1 MILLTGF
8 ESWDDIPSNP
18 TSDLVEHLVSDEV
31 VGEVLPVSFRRASE
45 RLEKLIRE
53 LRPEAVLNL
62 GLAPERPVIR
72 IERVAIN
79 LIDARIPDNDG
90 EQPVDVPIDPDGPPC
105 YFSLLPTREIV
116 MALRE
121 EGIPAFLSYSAGTY
135 LCNYVMYKTLRTLDI
150 MGLRVPAGFIHVPYS
165 SEMASKMDKPVPSL
179 PLSTIK
185 RAIQIALDVI
195 TSSSRA

>member
-8 ESWDDIPSNP
+8 ESGDDVPSNP
-18 TSDLVEHLVSDEV
+18 TSELVEQLVRNEV
-31 VGEVLPVSFRRASE
+31 VGEVLPVSFRRAGE

-72 IERVAIN
+72 VERIAIN

-105 YFSLLPTREIV
+105 YFSTLPTREIV
-116 MALRE
+116 GALRG

-150 MGLRVPAGFIHVPYS
+150 VGLRVPAGFIHIPYS